1 MQDYKRS
8 ASLKFGRRA
17 SMTKS
22 RDFEPTVLVSGPLQ
36 GNMHNVPHSAVLDAI
51 KTGEVPK
58 TSILGAL
65 SEEEEGEEDEEDPR
79 APSTVRETR
88 LSRRL
93 LAYGQVTLGAYL
105 VAQIVISLLFFSRY
119 TIAELE
125 VWKWTVLLLTLLS
138 GRLIG
143 RVLVYTMIFLL
154 QMIFKDNGKILYV
167 AYGVRRSAWNVIWCL
182 QVLCVWTVL
191 FNGRRKIVGKIP
203 VKVNQILVCTQIAT
217 LVMAGKMI
225 FIKILANAFHRKA
238 YFERIRDAMFDHYVI
253 ERLSIPAYMLNRSSS
268 SATTGIRGEPQE
280 EVGILA
286 TLSQGQLGVRTF
298 QSIMRFVRST
308 KITTISTQQQRDVR
322 SEEHGRDAAR
332 DIFKNVVPEGRHHM
346 AFESEEG
353 VVTCESF
360 ENWLINVVR
369 ERKALALTLSDTKTA
384 IRSLGRLLDWVVG
397 VIVVLM
403 CLFVLDVNVQKLL
416 VVTSGSFLASLF
428 VFGNTC
434 KTVFESII
442 FLFVTHPFD
451 VSDIIRVDGQTYV
464 VEEMQLLS
472 TILLAADNSKVYYS
486 NNQLALKVIS
496 NYYRSPD
503 QIELIDLA
511 LGWGTPQKKIEEM
524 RACIL
529 RFLQANPE
537 QWYPKIVSDLHM
549 EMEHSKEL
557 PIIPAVAPHI
567 ALLGDISEPRSA
579 EYAALVED
587 LSRKFETVLIIAG
600 NHEFYG
606 GEYEEVKSKIAKLA
620 KKHDNVHFMDRKSIS
635 LRGVRVIGCTL
646 WSRVPDHARDVV
658 RNTIND
664 YVRIGKKVGADLRP
678 LTVEDTNAL
687 HERDF
692 EFVLEAILEAEGRRE
707 PVLVLTH
714 HAPLRKGVSAPAYEG
729 RPTNYAFGTDLTE
742 FMGPPVVAW
751 AHGHTHYNTK
761 QDADGT
767 LVFSNQRGY
776 RGEKCGEPYAP
787 ERVLRIRGTAASW

>member
-36 GNMHNVPHSAVLDAI
+36 GNMHSVPHSAVLDAI
-51 KTGEVPK
+51 KTGEVQK

-65 SEEEEGEEDEEDPR
+65 SEDEEGEEDEENPR
-79 APSTVRETR
+79 SPSTVRETR

-93 LAYGQVTLGAYL
+93 LAYGQMALGGYL
-105 VAQIVISLLFFSRY
+105 VTQIVISLLFFSRS
-119 TIAELE
+119 TISELE

-182 QVLCVWTVL
+182 QVLCVWTLL

-217 LVMAGKMI
+217 LVMAGKVI

-253 ERLSIPAYMLNRSSS
+253 ERLSIPAYMLNRSSRIEVD
-268 SATTGIRGEPQE
+268 SATTGIRGEPHE
-280 EVGILA
+280 EVGVLA

-346 AFESEEG
+346 VIHDLFHFLEENDAERAFQAFESEEG

-384 IRSLGRLLDWVVG
+384 IRSLSRLLDWVVG

-403 CLFVLDVNVQKLL
+403 CLFVLNVNVQKLL

-537 QWYPKIVSDLHM
+537 QWYPKDDALHDLPPPFLSPRDRTPRADASDLNT
-549 EMEHSKEL
+549 
-557 PIIPAVAPHI
+557 
-567 ALLGDISEPRSA
+567 RS
-579 EYAALVED
+579 
-587 LSRKFETVLIIAG
+587 G
-600 NHEFYG
+600 
-606 GEYEEVKSKIAKLA
+606 
-620 KKHDNVHFMDRKSIS
+620 
-635 LRGVRVIGCTL
+635 
-646 WSRVPDHARDVV
+646 
-658 RNTIND
+658 
-664 YVRIGKKVGADLRP
+664 
-678 LTVEDTNAL
+678 
-687 HERDF
+687 
-692 EFVLEAILEAEGRRE
+692 
-707 PVLVLTH
+707 
-714 HAPLRKGVSAPAYEG
+714 
-729 RPTNYAFGTDLTE
+729 
-742 FMGPPVVAW
+742 
-751 AHGHTHYNTK
+751 
-761 QDADGT
+761 
-767 LVFSNQRGY
+767 
-776 RGEKCGEPYAP
+776 
-787 ERVLRIRGTAASW
+787 